1 MKRKRSEDI
10 SHGLIKPHNV
20 SSCLAAIG
28 YRIET
33 LGRSSGKP
41 PSAWLEPLGIVLDTD
56 ILDEWDYVPIGQY
69 ADIEMVDIAVSSPEF
84 EQEKVFE
91 YFSCSNSDDKKEDV
105 DED

>member
-1 MKRKRSEDI
+1 MNNNDEV

-56 ILDEWDYVPIGQY
+56 IIDSWDYVRIGQY
-69 ADIEMVDIAVSSPEF
+69 ADIEEVEITVSSPEF
-84 EQEKVFE
+84 KQEKVFE
-91 YFSCSNSDDKKEDV
+91 YFSEDI